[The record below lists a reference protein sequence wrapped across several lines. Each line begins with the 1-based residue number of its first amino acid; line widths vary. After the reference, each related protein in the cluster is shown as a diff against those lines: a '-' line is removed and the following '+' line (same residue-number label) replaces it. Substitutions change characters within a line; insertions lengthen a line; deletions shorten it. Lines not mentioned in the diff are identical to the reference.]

1 MIEILFLGVKSDVR
15 SALNRLNTNWP
26 YMCQVFA
33 VDDYSFVEEN
43 CHQDSIF
50 VYSKPILLI
59 ESDGW
64 YRLTF
69 LSLSVFRVTIYRP
82 PSDVH
87 LSGLQF

>member
-1 MIEILFLGVKSDVR
+1 MLMSKKCTLTKKEARTVI
-15 SALNRLNTNWP
+15 
-26 YMCQVFA
+26 
-33 VDDYSFVEEN
+33 
-43 CHQDSIF
+43 QDSIF

-59 ESDGW
+59 QSGGW

-69 LSLSVFRVTIYRP
+69 LSLPVFRVTIYRP